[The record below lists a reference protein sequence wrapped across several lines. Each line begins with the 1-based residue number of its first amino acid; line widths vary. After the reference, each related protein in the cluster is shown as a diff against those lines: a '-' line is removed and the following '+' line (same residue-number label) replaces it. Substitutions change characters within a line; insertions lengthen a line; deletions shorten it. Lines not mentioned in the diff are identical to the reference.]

1 MMQPPQKKPLG
12 EEIDFTDE
20 ELGQMAEVSFVD
32 VKIADALWQSMSPVQ
47 LKNLLQATVQ
57 EEPDGH

>member
-1 MMQPPQKKPLG
+1 MTQPQPPQKKPLG

-20 ELGQMAEVSFVD
+20 ELGQMAEVSLVD

-57 EEPDGH
+57 EEGQ